1 MGTRSK
7 PPAARRAWLFLLL
20 LIPLAALVWRFGI
33 GSFRVSLA
41 PAATVVPTAPSQP
54 PAALNTPADY
64 MAQGDYDFDQK
75 DYARAVEDYSRAIT
89 LNPKFAEAYNN
100 RGYTYMTMEKYPAA
114 LDDFNQALAFRPAYV
129 NALINRG
136 DIFNYYYQID
146 RARAIADYNRALA
159 LDPHNVIACGHRRV
173 ASTGGVNFGTLFY
186 TLTRGTDCAAEFE
199 K

>member
-1 MGTRSK
+1 MSSK
-7 PPAARRAWLFLLL
+7 SSSPSARRAWLLLLL

-33 GSFRVSLA
+33 GSFRAPQA
-41 PAATVVPTAPSQP
+41 PAATVVPTAPSQA
-54 PAALNTPADY
+54 PAALNSPADY

-75 DYARAVEDYSRAIT
+75 DYARALEDYAHALA

-100 RGYTYMTMEKYPAA
+100 RGYTYMTMENYPAA
-114 LDDFNQALAFRPAYV
+114 LDDFNQALALRPAYV

-159 LDPHNVIACGHRRV
+159 LDPHNAIACGHRGV
-173 ASTGGVNFGTLFY
+173 AYTNGVNFGTLFY
-186 TLTRGTDCAAEFE
+186 ALTGGTNCAAEFE